1 MVCKQFP
8 KVRFGHRWSWLV
20 SGATHTVTSLTHGT
34 FIMSRHTGFWIEKKE
49 IYLKL
54 VNFPCS
60 LEMYKAVTWNSNSA
74 NQISEIWAQR
84 CNTHAPREKQQL
96 WASKK
101 GKNKGVFIKHYD
113 KDQTISQKKVQMH
126 FTTNQ
131 LFVEMPVQSQLN
143 YFNLVIND
151 W

>member
-1 MVCKQFP
+1 MYPSVQQIITNYRLIFHLKLSII
-8 KVRFGHRWSWLV
+8 HRN
-20 SGATHTVTSLTHGT
+20 GLT
-34 FIMSRHTGFWIEKKE
+34 HTGFWIEKIE

-74 NQISEIWAQR
+74 NQISEIWAQW

-131 LFVEMPVQSQLN
+131 LFVEIPVQSQLN